1 MVKIERLRTVDIISK
16 KRDGES
22 LSKAE
27 IDFFI
32 DGYVK
37 GQIPDYQAAALL
49 MAIYLKGMDSRE
61 TADLTMTMV
70 ESGDRVDLTA
80 IKGIKVDKHS
90 TGGVGDTTTL
100 IVAPLVAA
108 CGVPVA
114 KMSGRG
120 LGHTGGT
127 LDKLESIPGFRTELS
142 KADFI
147 AAVNK
152 VGLAVIGQSKGL
164 VPADSLLYALRDVTA
179 TVASLPLIASSIM
192 SKKIAAGAGGL
203 VLDVKT
209 GSGAF
214 METREDAFDL
224 AREMVK
230 IGERLAMNTTA
241 IITDMNQ
248 PLGLAVGN
256 ALEVKE
262 AISILRGLGEEGP
275 LKAVSLLLAA
285 HMIYTGAGC
294 TTIDEGK
301 AMAKDAL
308 ESGRGLDKLAEMI
321 RVQGGDARVVD
332 DISLLPQAKHI
343 MPVTA
348 DMEGYIASIDTEM
361 VGIVASIL
369 GAGRT
374 RKDQKID
381 PAVGLVLKKRLG
393 DKVKKGEE
401 LALFH
406 LNDRDRF
413 DQAQDLF
420 KRAIRIG
427 AKSSGPCP
435 LVYGTVTREGEKHF
449 S

>member
-1 MVKIERLRTVDIISK
+1 
-16 KRDGES
+16 
-22 LSKAE
+22 
-27 IDFFI
+27 
-32 DGYVK
+32 
-37 GQIPDYQAAALL
+37 
-49 MAIYLKGMDSRE
+49 
-61 TADLTMTMV
+61 
-70 ESGDRVDLTA
+70 
-80 IKGIKVDKHS
+80 
-90 TGGVGDTTTL
+90 
-100 IVAPLVAA
+100 
-108 CGVPVA
+108 
-114 KMSGRG
+114 
-120 LGHTGGT
+120 
-127 LDKLESIPGFRTELS
+127 
-142 KADFI
+142 
-147 AAVNK
+147 
-152 VGLAVIGQSKGL
+152 
-164 VPADSLLYALRDVTA
+164 
-179 TVASLPLIASSIM
+179 
-192 SKKIAAGAGGL
+192 
-203 VLDVKT
+203 
-209 GSGAF
+209 
-214 METREDAFDL
+214 
-224 AREMVK
+224 
-230 IGERLAMNTTA
+230 
-241 IITDMNQ
+241 
-248 PLGLAVGN
+248 VGN

-361 VGIVASIL
+361 VGTVASIL

-427 AKSSGPCP
+427 AKASGPCP